1 MREMVPGASGRV
13 TAWPASDSFD
23 GAFIRLPKAKEAVA
37 MALHAAAARLPAG
50 APIVVFGGNREGMR
64 SLDPLLGQVA
74 GDTVTVAARHH
85 SRVEA
90 GARLAVIQGLKGALA
105 DWRRVG
111 EIAIDGVSRPWVSYP
126 GTFAKGGL
134 DDGTE
139 LLIGHLPPLASG
151 VRVLDYAAG
160 TGPVAAAI
168 AGRAPGAAIDMVDR
182 DSLALAAARENVPGA
197 TAIVGDR
204 VGALGDR
211 RYELI
216 VSNPPIHDGF
226 IESRT
231 ALDRLI
237 AEAPQRLRVGG
248 RFVIVVQRRIAVMA
262 ELTAA
267 FGGATVLADNGR
279 FTVVMAQR
287 VPQSR

>member
-1 MREMVPGASGRV
+1 
-13 TAWPASDSFD
+13 
-23 GAFIRLPKAKEAVA
+23 
-37 MALHAAAARLPAG
+37 
-50 APIVVFGGNREGMR
+50 
-64 SLDPLLGQVA
+64 
-74 GDTVTVAARHH
+74 
-85 SRVEA
+85 
-90 GARLAVIQGLKGALA
+90 
-105 DWRRVG
+105 
-111 EIAIDGVSRPWVSYP
+111 
-126 GTFAKGGL
+126 
-134 DDGTE
+134 
-139 LLIGHLPPLASG
+139 
-151 VRVLDYAAG
+151 
-160 TGPVAAAI
+160 
-168 AGRAPGAAIDMVDR
+168 
-182 DSLALAAARENVPGA
+182 
-197 TAIVGDR
+197 